1 MLSAAEHLPELV
13 YEFDAT
19 GKILFVNQI
28 IEEYGYSR
36 QELLGR
42 DVFQIVHPEDRERAI
57 PLGMIATELV
67 TNALKHAFPGDI
79 RGRILV
85 SLELSGNEAT
95 LRVADNGVGLTEPP
109 DSEPPILSGTSSW
122 RRWPNR
128 SAPPSARSGWN
139 RRPFLRC
146 SLVCGNRESRRVGTG
161 RSRLP
166 G

>member
-1 MLSAAEHLPELV
+1 GRGDFSAAEHLPELV

-67 TNALKHAFPGDI
+67 TNALRHAFLGDI

-109 DSEPPILSGTSSW
+109 DSEPPHSIGHELVVTLAEQVGAAFGSQRLEPETVFTLQFS
-122 RRWPNR
+122 
-128 SAPPSARSGWN
+128 
-139 RRPFLRC
+139 LR
-146 SLVCGNRESRRVGTG
+146 
-161 RSRLP
+161 
-166 G
+166 